1 MYTNHVKIGT
11 VVSKHGYKGSIKV
24 SLLLS
29 NIKAFQDIDFI
40 FLDIDRC
47 LIPFKVDRINSSSDN
62 SIILKLQELNSDEDA
77 SEVILKNVYLDK
89 KNSKFIDEESFF
101 YNELLNF
108 VVFKD
113 SKKIGKI
120 VNINDKLPQPVFEIL
135 INDKKF
141 MVPIHDDFIQKID
154 KEKKSIH
161 IVIPDGLL
169 EIT

>member
-1 MYTNHVKIGT
+1 MDTNHVKIGT

-108 VVFKD
+108 IVFKD

>member
-1 MYTNHVKIGT
+1 MDTNHVKIGT
-11 VVSKHGYKGSIKV
+11 VVSKHGYKGSIKIN
-24 SLLLS
+24 LLS
-29 NIKAFQDIDFI
+29 SNLKGNLDVDFI
-40 FLDIDRC
+40 FIDINKC
-47 LIPFKVDRINSSSDN
+47 LVPFKVDDITSSTDN
-62 SIILKLQELNSDEDA
+62 SIILKLQELNSDEEA

-89 KNSKFIDEESFF
+89 KHSNFNDEESLF

-108 VVFKD
+108 IVFKD
-113 SKKIGKI
+113 SQKIGKI

-141 MVPIHDDFIQKID
+141 MVPIHDDFIEKID

>member
-1 MYTNHVKIGT
+1 MDTNHVKIGT

-47 LIPFKVDRINSSSDN
+47 LIPFKVDKINSSSDN

-108 VVFKD
+108 IVFKD
-113 SKKIGKI
+113 SKKIGEI

>member
-1 MYTNHVKIGT
+1 MDINHVKIGT
-11 VVSKHGYKGSIKV
+11 VVSKHGYKGLIKV

-29 NIKAFQDIDFI
+29 NIKAVQDIDFI

-62 SIILKLQELNSDEDA
+62 SIILKLQDLNSDEDA
-77 SEVILKNVYLDK
+77 SEVILKDVYLDK

-108 VVFKD
+108 IVFKD
-113 SKKIGKI
+113 SKKIGEI

>member
-1 MYTNHVKIGT
+1 MDTNHVKIGT

-47 LIPFKVDRINSSSDN
+47 LIPFKVDKINSSSDN

-89 KNSKFIDEESFF
+89 KNSKLIDEESFF

-108 VVFKD
+108 IVFKD
-113 SKKIGKI
+113 LKKIGKI

>member
-1 MYTNHVKIGT
+1 MDTNHVKIGT

-29 NIKAFQDIDFI
+29 NIKTFQDIDFV

-47 LIPFKVDRINSSSDN
+47 LIPFKVDKINSSSDN

>member
-1 MYTNHVKIGT
+1 MDTNHVKIGT

-47 LIPFKVDRINSSSDN
+47 LIPFKVDKINSSSDN

-141 MVPIHDDFIQKID
+141 MVPIHDDFIEKID
-154 KEKKSIH
+154 KEKKSIY
-161 IVIPDGLL
+161 IVIPDGLI

>member
-1 MYTNHVKIGT
+1 MDTNHVKIGT

-24 SLLLS
+24 SLLSS
-29 NIKAFQDIDFI
+29 NLKENLDVDFI
-40 FLDIDRC
+40 FIDIDKC
-47 LIPFKVDRINSSSDN
+47 LVPFKVDDLTSSTDN
-62 SIILKLQELNSDEDA
+62 SIILKLQELNSDEES

-89 KNSKFIDEESFF
+89 SHSNFKDEESFF
-101 YNELLNF
+101 YDELLNF
-108 VVFKD
+108 IVFKD
-113 SKKIGKI
+113 SQKIGKI

-141 MVPIHDDFIQKID
+141 MVPIHDDFIEKID

>member
-1 MYTNHVKIGT
+1 MDTNHVKIGT

-47 LIPFKVDRINSSSDN
+47 LIPFKVDKINSSSDN

-89 KNSKFIDEESFF
+89 KNSKFINEESFF

-108 VVFKD
+108 IVFKD

>member
-1 MYTNHVKIGT
+1 MDTNHVKIGT
-11 VVSKHGYKGSIKV
+11 VVSKHGYNGSIKV

-47 LIPFKVDRINSSSDN
+47 LIPFKVDKINSSSDN

-108 VVFKD
+108 IVFKD

>member
-1 MYTNHVKIGT
+1 MDTNHVKIGT
-11 VVSKHGYKGSIKV
+11 VVSKHGYKGLIKV

-29 NIKAFQDIDFI
+29 NIKAVQDIDFI

-62 SIILKLQELNSDEDA
+62 SIILKLQDLNSDEDA
-77 SEVILKNVYLDK
+77 SEVILKDVYLDK

-108 VVFKD
+108 IVFKD
-113 SKKIGKI
+113 SKKIGEI

>member
-89 KNSKFIDEESFF
+89 KNSKFKDEESFF

-108 VVFKD
+108 IVFKD

>member
-1 MYTNHVKIGT
+1 MDTNHVKIGT

>member
-1 MYTNHVKIGT
+1 MDTNHVKIGT

-47 LIPFKVDRINSSSDN
+47 LIPFKVDKINSSSDN

-108 VVFKD
+108 IVFKD

>member
-1 MYTNHVKIGT
+1 MDTNHVKIGT

-47 LIPFKVDRINSSSDN
+47 LIPFKVDKINSSSDN

>member
-47 LIPFKVDRINSSSDN
+47 LIPFKVDKINSSSDN

-89 KNSKFIDEESFF
+89 KNSKFKDEESFF

-108 VVFKD
+108 IVFKD

>member
-1 MYTNHVKIGT
+1 MDTNHVKIGT
-11 VVSKHGYKGSIKV
+11 VVSKHGYKGLIKV

-47 LIPFKVDRINSSSDN
+47 LIPFKVDKINSSSDN

-108 VVFKD
+108 IVFKD

>member
-1 MYTNHVKIGT
+1 MDTNHVKIGT

-47 LIPFKVDRINSSSDN
+47 LIPFKVDEINSSSDN

-108 VVFKD
+108 IVFKD

>member
-1 MYTNHVKIGT
+1 MDTNHVKIGT
-11 VVSKHGYKGSIKV
+11 VVSKHGYKGSIKIN
-24 SLLLS
+24 LLS
-29 NIKAFQDIDFI
+29 SNLKANLDVDFI
-40 FLDIDRC
+40 FIDIDKC
-47 LIPFKVDRINSSSDN
+47 LVPFKVDDITSSTDN
-62 SIILKLQELNSDEDA
+62 SIILKLQELNSDEEA

-89 KNSKFIDEESFF
+89 KHSNFKDEENFF
-101 YNELLNF
+101 YNELMNF
-108 VVFKD
+108 IVYKD
-113 SKKIGKI
+113 SQKIGKI

-141 MVPIHDDFIQKID
+141 MVPIHDDFIEKID

>member
-1 MYTNHVKIGT
+1 MDTNHVKVGT

-29 NIKAFQDIDFI
+29 NIKALQDIDFI

-47 LIPFKVDRINSSSDN
+47 LIPFKVDMINSSSDN
-62 SIILKLQELNSDEDA
+62 SIIMKLHELNSDEDA

-89 KNSKFIDEESFF
+89 KHSKFKDEENFF

-108 VVFKD
+108 IVFKD

-154 KEKKSIH
+154 KEKKTIH